1 MSKNNFPSDNLYS
14 SIVILQEKTL
24 ITGPTGPDGLTGPV
38 SISGAATV
46 NSLVSFSSSSQI
58 KNVSDTLP
66 VITSLGDIY
75 FNSTNVTNRNIFIGS
90 ALTFNNT
97 PLRTIAIGNNLTFGA
112 TVGNNNV
119 IISPSTSSI
128 NISSIGMSNSTLLN
142 VLTFAGTGGAR
153 VFAANTANITNPGTR
168 GIFINTSSN
177 LSFLAGTSGH
187 FYIHTGLGTA
197 SGGVNESQMIY
208 ETTTGR
214 ISRQVSSRR
223 FKTNIE
229 DLDDTRVN
237 NIVSALVPKTY
248 NFIESNNPSV
258 GLIAEDVYPVL
269 PEICSLDEEG
279 EPFSVRY
286 DLLSVVLLS
295 KIKMQQAVIDDL
307 ISRVTALE

>member
-58 KNVSDTLP
+58 KNVSNTVP

-128 NISSIGMSNSTLLN
+128 NITSSGLASSTLLN
-142 VLTFAGTGGAR
+142 VGTVAGSGGAKIFA
-153 VFAANTANITNPGTR
+153 VNAANLSNPGTR
-168 GIFINTSSN
+168 GIFINTTN
-177 LSFLAGTSGH
+177 NMILPPGTSGH

-197 SGGVNESQMIY
+197 SGALGESQMIY
-208 ETTTGR
+208 DNSGR

-229 DLDDTRVN
+229 DLDGVRVN
-237 NIVSALVPKTY
+237 NIVDALVPKTY

-258 GLIAEDVYPVL
+258 GLIAEDVFPVL

-295 KIKMQQAVIDDL
+295 KIKMQQSLIDDL